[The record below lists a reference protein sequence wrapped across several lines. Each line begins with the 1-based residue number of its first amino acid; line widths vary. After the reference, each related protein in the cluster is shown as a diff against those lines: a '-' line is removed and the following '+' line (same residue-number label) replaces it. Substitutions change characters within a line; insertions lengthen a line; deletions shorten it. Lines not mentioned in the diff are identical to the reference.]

1 MFVYPL
7 QSLQTPK
14 SLLVGISKQ
23 WQYLLSLK
31 YLLIYLLPFV
41 LIRSTNVKKAYSP
54 IPTNA
59 IIIILPT
66 TDSILIYFSFILYT
80 TPHHSPDGWICKA
93 GKSSY
98 LNPFT
103 WTQARTW
110 STNRW
115 VELDRAFSSLTPM
128 AMRR

>member
-1 MFVYPL
+1 MFTYPL

-14 SLLVGISKQ
+14 PLLVGTSKQ
-23 WQYLLSLK
+23 WQYFLSLK

-41 LIRSTNVKKAYSP
+41 LIRSTNAKKAYSP

-80 TPHHSPDGWICKA
+80 IISYFLLIVKRKA
-93 GKSSY
+93 
-98 LNPFT
+98 P
-103 WTQARTW
+103 WT
-110 STNRW
+110 TNKII
-115 VELDRAFSSLTPM
+115 VIINNGGINTVTANQTIETKV
-128 AMRR
+128 